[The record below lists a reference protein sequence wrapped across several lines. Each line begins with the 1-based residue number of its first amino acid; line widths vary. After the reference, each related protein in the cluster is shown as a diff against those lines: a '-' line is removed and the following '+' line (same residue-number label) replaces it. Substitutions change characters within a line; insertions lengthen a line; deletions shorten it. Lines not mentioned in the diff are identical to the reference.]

1 MEEML
6 QENLN
11 LKGAGGGSLLGCG
24 QDSELA
30 WGETGKTRAELSRE
44 IKTHQLS
51 TGVSSALVTFSFELS
66 VSSSPFKSE
75 SQVGNNKTYNK
86 IKIN

>member
-1 MEEML
+1 ML

-11 LKGAGGGSLLGCG
+11 LKGAGGGSLLGCV
-24 QDSELA
+24 QESELA
-30 WGETGKTRAELSRE
+30 LGETGKTRPELSRE
-44 IKTHQLS
+44 IETHQLS
-51 TGVSSALVTFSFELS
+51 PGALSALVTFSFELS

-75 SQVGNNKTYNK
+75 SQVGNNKTHNK